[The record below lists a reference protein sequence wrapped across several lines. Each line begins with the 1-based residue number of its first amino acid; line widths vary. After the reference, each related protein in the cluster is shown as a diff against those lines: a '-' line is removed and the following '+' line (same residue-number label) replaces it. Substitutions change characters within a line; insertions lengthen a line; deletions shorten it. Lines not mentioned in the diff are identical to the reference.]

1 MYFILAQLPSEK
13 AASGKEAMDGGGG
26 GILEAGREGIKR
38 ADERVK

>member
-26 GILEAGREGIKR
+26 ILEAGREGIKR